1 MNIRNRLTALLP
13 ALLFAVSCEDNSEVF
28 YSTTYTIERIEVQV
42 TVSEPEPEPEPENP
56 EVPDPENPDPVN
68 PDPETPAAEAC
79 KAAHPSLPHAIR
91 DHYRESNGTRE
102 GEQTPENPLIGTI
115 VDDALAHAPMQAGGS
130 YTLDYTEHDGG
141 LLRVVTAPGS
151 ESLSGRFEREPGA
164 MAIRFIYSGKD
175 YACSLGSYATERNES
190 RAVLSIDLTAHYQV
204 LYPDEKILQVRLRQY
219 TSHPVF

>member
-42 TVSEPEPEPEPENP
+42 TVSEPENPEPENP
-56 EVPDPENPDPVN
+56 A
-68 PDPETPAAEAC
+68 PETPAAEAC
-79 KAAHPSLPHAIR
+79 KAAQPALPRAIR
-91 DHYRESNGTRE
+91 DNYRENDRTRE
-102 GEQTPENPLIGTI
+102 GEETPENPLIGTI

-164 MAIRFIYSGKD
+164 MAIRFIYGGKD

>member
-28 YSTTYTIERIEVQV
+28 YSTTYTIERIEVLV
-42 TVSEPEPEPEPENP
+42 TVSESEPEPEPEPENP
-56 EVPDPENPDPVN
+56 EPENPDT
-68 PDPETPAAEAC
+68 ETPDAEAG
-79 KAAHPSLPHAIR
+79 KAAHPSQPRAIR
-91 DHYRESNGTRE
+91 NNYRESDRTRE
-102 GEQTPENPLIGTI
+102 GEETPENPLVRTI

-141 LLRVVTAPGS
+141 LLRVVTAPGA
-151 ESLSGRFEREPGA
+151 EAVSGRFEREPGA
-164 MAIRFIYSGKD
+164 MAIRFIYGGKD

-190 RAVLSIDLTAHYQV
+190 RAVLSIDLTAHYQM

-219 TSHPVF
+219 TSHTVF